1 MVWWLLKKRDDEAHK
16 KIDHIHNS
24 IQGSFGNIKKD
35 IEAIN
40 EHIKRHNSHSES
52 FHKRIL
58 SIENRISQIE
68 QYFLEEKD
76 EESNEEEG
84 LINKIRITNMPDF
97 LDELTE
103 TQKRI
108 FFGIHEIESEIKQ
121 AVSLKSLATLLY
133 KDKDYEQIR
142 PLLSSTLTLLKEL
155 NLIDKK
161 LVGKR
166 VYISISPHGKK
177 AIESK
182 IKERKRK
189 K

>member
-1 MVWWLLKKRDDEAHK
+1 MVWWLLKKRDEEAHK

-24 IQGSFGNIKKD
+24 IQGSFGNIRKD

-40 EHIKRHNSHSES
+40 EHIKHHNNNSES
-52 FHKRIL
+52 FHKRLLALERRLI
-58 SIENRISQIE
+58 QIE
-68 QYFLEEKD
+68 EYFLQENEESD
-76 EESNEEEG
+76 EETES
-84 LINKIRITNMPDF
+84 INKIRITNLPHF
-97 LDELTE
+97 LEDLTE
-103 TQKRI
+103 AQKRI

-142 PLLSSTLTLLKEL
+142 PLLSSTLTILKEL
-155 NLIDKK
+155 DLIDKK
-161 LVGKR
+161 LVGKK

-177 AIESK
+177 AIESE

-189 K
+189 R